1 MELKGRLRRELVAT
15 ARAFTD
21 ALDHINPTAHINPTD
36 DSNYPE
42 RMVSYYYIQ
51 ALARAL
57 APASVLLEL
66 PVTGKRGHRMDN
78 HVDALIF
85 NDREVIVAEFKLG
98 WAPSHWE
105 ALARDLAR
113 LQGPVARE
121 IRRKFT
127 DKRRRRP
134 WVFLGADCWR
144 ENVADVWK
152 SGKPA
157 IRRTLPPAL
166 GKAYRDYVPVWEE
179 KGTSFDGY
187 YLTWALLP
195 FDEMSA

>member
-1 MELKGRLRRELVAT
+1 MKEEFADV
-15 ARAFTD
+15 
-21 ALDHINPTAHINPTD
+21 LDHINPTD
-36 DSNYPE
+36 DNNYTE

-51 ALARAL
+51 ALAKAL

-66 PVTGKRGHRMDN
+66 PVTGKCSQHANN

-85 NDREVIVAEFKLG
+85 NDREVIVAEFKVG

-113 LQGPVARE
+113 LQGPIAQE
-121 IRRKFT
+121 IRRKFI

-144 ENVADVWK
+144 QKVADVWK
-152 SGKPA
+152 SGNTA
-157 IRRTLPPAL
+157 GRRTVPRAL
-166 GKAYRDYVPVWEE
+166 GKAHRDYVCVWAE
-179 KGTSFDGY
+179 KGASFDGY